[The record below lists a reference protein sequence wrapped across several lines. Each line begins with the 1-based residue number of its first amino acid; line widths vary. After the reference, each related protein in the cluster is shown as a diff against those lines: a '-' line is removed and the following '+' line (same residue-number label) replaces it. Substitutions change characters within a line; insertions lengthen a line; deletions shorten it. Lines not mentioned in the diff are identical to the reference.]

1 MSQHHWFKPYT
12 NGTLSV
18 SCQENLGHASSQE
31 RLRHKETKLKQTK
44 SNKTL
49 HCTKYSKQESGVVD
63 KLLILVNVSLS

>member
-12 NGTLSV
+12 NGILSV

-44 SNKTL
+44 SKHFTAPNIQNK
-49 HCTKYSKQESGVVD
+49 SQVW
-63 KLLILVNVSLS
+63 